1 VLDSS
6 ASVAEDSAEFSEA
19 AAVDDDG
26 GSLGPN
32 AGEEGSD
39 GRAVELV

>member
-1 VLDSS
+1 MLDSFV
-6 ASVAEDSAEFSEA
+6 SVAEDWAEFSEA
-19 AAVDDDG
+19 SAVADDG

-39 GRAVELV
+39 GRAAELV